1 MWIVILIIALIE
13 ALIIGWLIP
22 ITLNIKRLEG
32 KIEQPWLNEDTNG
45 LYKLIMSQEEDL
57 RKFRETLYKRTKK
70 VISKNKIVKKLKEKK
85 AK

>member
-1 MWIVILIIALIE
+1 MLILILIVALVE

-22 ITLNIKRLEG
+22 FTLSVKRLEN
-32 KIEQPWLNEDTNG
+32 KIEQPWLNEDSNG

-57 RKFRETLYKRTKK
+57 RKFRETLYRRTQKEVGKK
-70 VISKNKIVKKLKEKK
+70 KIIKKQKKGK